1 MEKAAA
7 GAGAGAR
14 WNKLPGRCS
23 ALALVAGT
31 AAAPVVAQVQAPASA
46 DWLIAQVGPDQ
57 QPLRV
62 QVRTSALPRI
72 EAQDSGFQA
81 PRVDVSISPADG
93 HGLSPVLGFSSAAP
107 APTPAGLQPQRPSL
121 DVGLR
126 WSHPLRSQQIDVMAW
141 RRMNA
146 PDDDAYTLAQA
157 RQPTYGARVELN
169 LSPVRK
175 SGLALDRGF
184 VGMQLEGGARITI
197 KRKDGRPMVY
207 YRSAF

>member
-14 WNKLPGRCS
+14 WNKLPGRCL

-126 WSHPLRSQQIDVMAW
+126 
-141 RRMNA
+141 
-146 PDDDAYTLAQA
+146 
-157 RQPTYGARVELN
+157 QPTYGARVELN